1 MNTVLERVE
10 ELAAYLEDQAEEA
23 DDLGRLPDE
32 TRKRLEEAGVVRML
46 QPKDFGGLESSPV
59 EFFETVLAI
68 GSRHG
73 SSGWV
78 AGVVGVHP
86 FELAVG
92 TRQMQQEIWGDDPD
106 TWVASPY
113 APFGRARPVDGG
125 FLFSGRWPF
134 SSGTDL
140 CEWVVLGGMVTDQQG
155 EVSEPN
161 PVRHFILPRSDYEI
175 VQDSWQVVGLRGT
188 GSKDVIIKDA
198 FVPAH
203 RVIDPT
209 DLETGAAAEQAG
221 RADVPLYR
229 MPFHTMF
236 SGTIACATLALTE
249 GALAAFV
256 SHSRSRVSRA
266 GHQVSQDP
274 HQLAAL
280 GGAASDIQASRI
292 QFLSDMERL
301 WDLAQ
306 RNVPIDVAVRAE
318 VRRNQVRAVR
328 RAVDAVDRIVAHAG
342 GHAMRLD
349 NPIQRFWRDAHT
361 GLAHASNV
369 ADPVYAVY
377 GLNLY
382 GHDLPPG
389 TRL

>member
-1 MNTVLERVE
+1 MSALLERVE
-10 ELAAYLEDQAEEA
+10 ELADFLEEQAEQA

-32 TRKRLEEAGVVRML
+32 TAKRLKDVGVVRML
-46 QPKDFGGLESSPV
+46 QPKDFGGFESDPV
-59 EFFETVLAI
+59 EFFKAVLSI
-68 GSRHG
+68 GSHHG

-92 TRQMQQEIWGDDPD
+92 TRQMQEEVWGADPD

-125 FLFSGRWPF
+125 YVFSGRWPF

-140 CEWVVLGGMVTDQQG
+140 CEWVVLGGMVTDAEG
-155 EVSEPN
+155 NVIDPS
-161 PVRHFILPRSDYEI
+161 PVRHFILPRADYEI
-175 VQDSWQVVGLRGT
+175 IEDSWQVVGLRGT
-188 GSKDVIIKDA
+188 GSKDVVIKDA

-203 RVIDPT
+203 RVIDPV

-236 SGTIACATLALTE
+236 SGTIAAATLALAE
-249 GALAAFV
+249 GALGAFV
-256 SHSRSRVSRA
+256 SYSRSRVSRT

-280 GGAASDIQASRI
+280 GGAAADIQSSRI
-292 QFLSDMERL
+292 QFLSDIERL

-306 RNVPIDVAVRAE
+306 RNQPIDVAVRAE
-318 VRRNQVRAVR
+318 IRRNQVRAVR
-328 RAVDAVDRIVAHAG
+328 RSVDAVDRLVAHAG

-369 ADPVYAVY
+369 ADPVYTVY

>member
-1 MNTVLERVE
+1 MSAVLDRVE
-10 ELAAYLEDQAEEA
+10 ELAEFLKEQAEAA

-32 TRKRLEEAGVVRML
+32 TAKRLRDVGVVRML
-46 QPKDFGGLESSPV
+46 QPKDFGGFESDPV
-59 EFFETVLAI
+59 EFFEAVLAI

-92 TRQMQQEIWGDDPD
+92 TRRMQEEVWGADPD

-125 FLFSGRWPF
+125 YVFSGRWPF

-140 CEWVVLGGMVTDQQG
+140 CDWVVLGGMITDDEGNVTDP
-155 EVSEPN
+155 S
-161 PVRHFILPRSDYEI
+161 PVRHFILPRPDYEI
-175 VQDSWQVVGLRGT
+175 IEDSWQVVGLRGT
-188 GSKDVIIKDA
+188 GSKDVVIKDA
-198 FVPAH
+198 FVPVH
-203 RVIDPT
+203 RVIDPV

-221 RADVPLYR
+221 RGDVPLYR

-236 SGTIACATLALTE
+236 SGTIAAATLALAE
-249 GALAAFV
+249 GALGAFV
-256 SHSRSRVSRA
+256 AYSQSRVSRA

-280 GGAASDIQASRI
+280 GGAGADIQASRV
-292 QFLSDMERL
+292 QFLSDIDRL

-306 RNVPIDVAVRAE
+306 RNEPIDVAVRAE
-318 VRRNQVRAVR
+318 IRRNQVRGVR
-328 RAVDAVDRIVAHAG
+328 RAVDAVDRLVAHAG

-369 ADPVYAVY
+369 ADPVYTVY